1 MVEDRFCLL
10 AGDAGKPFQEVIQPG
25 AGLQVLEER
34 FDGHAGAAEDP
45 GAADPIQGAFD
56 SGALRPVQ
64 HRSHSTRETG
74 ELPEAAP
81 RRQRAA
87 GLRVGSA
94 AEAAYEHQNPVEY
107 GLTWKQVLELGLVVV
122 PQALQR
128 Q

>member
-1 MVEDRFCLL
+1 MIPEAALRLKFSVRARSK
-10 AGDAGKPFQEVIQPG
+10 AGEDAGGPRG
-25 AGLQVLEER
+25 
-34 FDGHAGAAEDP
+34 
-45 GAADPIQGAFD
+45 
-56 SGALRPVQ
+56 
-64 HRSHSTRETG
+64 
-74 ELPEAAP
+74 AP